1 MNPVTGTVV
10 AVLLSLVSAAGYA
23 LAAVAQSR
31 LAAASPVQD
40 GRGALRGLLARGRWW
55 AAVGLNAAG
64 ALAHVAALRYGP
76 LTLVQPLGALT
87 LVAALPLGAYA
98 ARRRVTRTEWRGALW
113 TLAGLVGLVA
123 VTGPAAPGEALSLRE
138 SLVVAAA
145 TALLIAALASGRR
158 PAGRKGPRGLGH
170 ATASGIASGV
180 ASALTQTLTAAFAL
194 ELPGG
199 KPAWWQ
205 TALLAVLISGFATG
219 GLLLS
224 QAAYRGGLAAPLA
237 VVNLSNPA
245 AAAIIGVALLGETFR
260 AGAWGW
266 LVAAGASLVAARGV
280 VLLTKGGAADAPPA
294 ADLPAT
300 ASAQVPEGAVH
311 GAPSPTAAPAPPA
324 EGTAP
329 ALRGNGPRRASAPE
343 PATPSRSRV
352 VTLPARSSAAEA
364 LTLSG
369 TPPLTGSTI
378 QAEAAILAEALPPY
392 ETLPQVETVD
402 ASGAMSVPESGNAAA
417 TPARTFARRTLGSV
431 PTPRSTGSSAR
442 RSPRP
447 DPAAPAPL
455 TPPSGL
461 PDADAPGPQPVP
473 APAAG

>member
-1 MNPVTGTVV
+1 MNPATGTVI
-10 AVLLSLVSAAGYA
+10 AVLLSLVSAGGYA
-23 LAAVAQSR
+23 FAAVAQSR

-40 GRGALRGLLARGRWW
+40 GRGALRALLARGQWW
-55 AAVGLNAAG
+55 SAVGLNAAG
-64 ALAHVAALRYGP
+64 ALAHVAALHYGP

-123 VTGPAAPGEALSLRE
+123 VTGPTEPGEALSLRE

-145 TALLIAALASGRR
+145 TALLIVALASGRH
-158 PAGRKGPRGLGH
+158 PAKGHAPRGLGH

-199 KPAWWQ
+199 TPAWWQ

-280 VLLTKGGAADAPPA
+280 VLLTKGD
-294 ADLPAT
+294 
-300 ASAQVPEGAVH
+300 SPE
-311 GAPSPTAAPAPPA
+311 AAPAAHPEVVAVAMPEAMAMPA
-324 EGTAP
+324 PETVAV
-329 ALRGNGPRRASAPE
+329 SAPE
-343 PATPSRSRV
+343 TVAVSMPEV
-352 VTLPARSSAAEA
+352 VVVPMPEA
-364 LTLSG
+364 
-369 TPPLTGSTI
+369 
-378 QAEAAILAEALPPY
+378 
-392 ETLPQVETVD
+392 V
-402 ASGAMSVPESGNAAA
+402 A
-417 TPARTFARRTLGSV
+417 TPAPEVVAVSAPEAVALPDPITPRRPTTPPDPTTPSGPRNPGSTRTRTPARWTILRSV
-431 PTPRSTGSSAR
+431 PTPRSAHDLSAR
-442 RSPRP
+442 RSARP
-447 DPAAPAPL
+447 DPATPMPTTPL
-455 TPPSGL
+455 PTTPQLDL
-461 PDADAPGPQPVP
+461 PDLAGPGAEPAH

>member
-1 MNPVTGTVV
+1 MNPATGTVV

-40 GRGALRGLLARGRWW
+40 GRGALRALLARGQWW
-55 AAVGLNAAG
+55 SAVGLNAAG
-64 ALAHVAALRYGP
+64 ALAHVAALHYGP

-123 VTGPAAPGEALSLRE
+123 VTSPTEPGEALSLRE

-145 TALLIAALASGRR
+145 TALLIVALASGRR
-158 PAGRKGPRGLGH
+158 PAKGHAPRGLGH

-199 KPAWWQ
+199 RPAWWQ
-205 TALLAVLISGFATG
+205 TALLALLISGFASG

-280 VLLTKGGAADAPPA
+280 VLLTKGG
-294 ADLPAT
+294 
-300 ASAQVPEGAVH
+300 SPE
-311 GAPSPTAAPAPPA
+311 AAPATRPEA
-324 EGTAP
+324 VA
-329 ALRGNGPRRASAPE
+329 ASAVAARPE
-343 PATPSRSRV
+343 AV
-352 VTLPARSSAAEA
+352 VVAVAAPGTTADSTRAR
-364 LTLSG
+364 
-369 TPPLTGSTI
+369 
-378 QAEAAILAEALPPY
+378 
-392 ETLPQVETVD
+392 
-402 ASGAMSVPESGNAAA
+402 
-417 TPARTFARRTLGSV
+417 TPARWAVRSV
-431 PTPRSTGSSAR
+431 PAPRSAELAVHRSA
-442 RSPRP
+442 RP
-447 DPAAPAPL
+447 DPATPEQGAPPRD
-455 TPPSGL
+455 L
-461 PDADAPGPQPVP
+461 PDPTVPGAEP
-473 APAAG
+473 AHARAAG

>member
-1 MNPVTGTVV
+1 MNPATGTVV

-40 GRGALRGLLARGRWW
+40 GRGALRALLARGQWW
-55 AAVGLNAAG
+55 SAVGLNAAG
-64 ALAHVAALRYGP
+64 ALAHVAALHYGP

-123 VTGPAAPGEALSLRE
+123 VTGPTEPGEALSLRE

-145 TALLIAALASGRR
+145 TALLIAALASGRHT
-158 PAGRKGPRGLGH
+158 AKGHAPRGLGH

-280 VLLTKGGAADAPPA
+280 VLLTKGGSPDAAPTAQPEVVPVA
-294 ADLPAT
+294 VGLPDMTAT
-300 ASAQVPEGAVH
+300 PETVAVEV
-311 GAPSPTAAPAPPA
+311 AAPAAVVVAAPA
-324 EGTAP
+324 AVTLTAP
-329 ALRGNGPRRASAPE
+329 ASASAPDSAPE
-343 PATPSRSRV
+343 P
-352 VTLPARSSAAEA
+352 VTAAKR
-364 LTLSG
+364 
-369 TPPLTGSTI
+369 
-378 QAEAAILAEALPPY
+378 
-392 ETLPQVETVD
+392 
-402 ASGAMSVPESGNAAA
+402 VPEPVRVPVRVPEPVRVPVPTPGPGSGLGDSTRARPAARW
-417 TPARTFARRTLGSV
+417 TVLRSV
-431 PTPRSTGSSAR
+431 PTPRSTADDLPLHRSA
-442 RSPRP
+442 RP
-447 DPAAPAPL
+447 DPATAEPDRPL
-455 TPPSGL
+455 RTPLNSSS
-461 PDADAPGPQPVP
+461 
-473 APAAG
+473 

>member
-1 MNPVTGTVV
+1 MNPATGTVV

-40 GRGALRGLLARGRWW
+40 GRGALRALLARGQWW
-55 AAVGLNAAG
+55 SAVGLNAAG
-64 ALAHVAALRYGP
+64 ALAHVAALHYGP

-123 VTGPAAPGEALSLRE
+123 VTGPSEPGEALSVRE

-145 TALLIAALASGRR
+145 TALLIVTLASGRH
-158 PAGRKGPRGLGH
+158 PAKGHAPRGLGH

-280 VLLTKGGAADAPPA
+280 VLLTKGGSPEATPATRPDAVAMPEAVAAPEGLAASTPETVAAPEPVFMPGTVAPPA
-294 ADLPAT
+294 
-300 ASAQVPEGAVH
+300 
-311 GAPSPTAAPAPPA
+311 
-324 EGTAP
+324 
-329 ALRGNGPRRASAPE
+329 
-343 PATPSRSRV
+343 
-352 VTLPARSSAAEA
+352 
-364 LTLSG
+364 
-369 TPPLTGSTI
+369 
-378 QAEAAILAEALPPY
+378 
-392 ETLPQVETVD
+392 
-402 ASGAMSVPESGNAAA
+402 SVPEAAAPPDPA
-417 TPARTFARRTLGSV
+417 TPARPAAPSGPGYAGSTRPRTPARRTILRSV
-431 PTPRSTGSSAR
+431 PTPRSTTAELSGLRTVRHDPATPEPIA
-442 RSPRP
+442 PRLDLP
-447 DPAAPAPL
+447 DP
-455 TPPSGL
+455 SG
-461 PDADAPGPQPVP
+461 PDAEPAH

>member
-1 MNPVTGTVV
+1 MNPATGTVV

-31 LAAASPVQD
+31 LAAASPAQD
-40 GRGALRGLLARGRWW
+40 GRGALRALLARGQWW
-55 AAVGLNAAG
+55 SAVGLNAAG
-64 ALAHVAALRYGP
+64 ALAHVAALHYGP

-123 VTGPAAPGEALSLRE
+123 VTGPTEPGEALSLRE

-145 TALLIAALASGRR
+145 TALLIVALASGRH
-158 PAGRKGPRGLGH
+158 PTKGHAPRGLGH

-280 VLLTKGGAADAPPA
+280 VLLTKGGSPDATPA
-294 ADLPAT
+294 AR
-300 ASAQVPEGAVH
+300 PE
-311 GAPSPTAAPAPPA
+311 AAPAPEAVALSEAVGVSEAVAVSAPDTV
-324 EGTAP
+324 TAP
-329 ALRGNGPRRASAPE
+329 GAVASTVPDTVTAPKAVASTE
-343 PATPSRSRV
+343 
-352 VTLPARSSAAEA
+352 
-364 LTLSG
+364 
-369 TPPLTGSTI
+369 PLTSPQPAAPSEPGS
-378 QAEAAILAEALPPY
+378 AGSP
-392 ETLPQVETVD
+392 
-402 ASGAMSVPESGNAAA
+402 
-417 TPARTFARRTLGSV
+417 RTRTAARRTVLRSV
-431 PTPRSTGSSAR
+431 PTPRSTTDD
-442 RSPRP
+442 RSVHRSTRP
-447 DPAAPAPL
+447 DPAP
-455 TPPSGL
+455 TE
-461 PDADAPGPQPVP
+461 PGPSPFDLPVP
-473 APAAG
+473 AAPDAEPAHASAAG

>member
-1 MNPVTGTVV
+1 MNPATGTVV

-40 GRGALRGLLARGRWW
+40 GRGALRALLARGQWW
-55 AAVGLNAAG
+55 SAVGLNAAG
-64 ALAHVAALRYGP
+64 ALAHVAALHYGP

-123 VTGPAAPGEALSLRE
+123 VTGPTEPGEALSLRE

-145 TALLIAALASGRR
+145 TALLIAALASGRH
-158 PAGRKGPRGLGH
+158 PAKGHAPRGLGH

-280 VLLTKGGAADAPPA
+280 VLLTKGGSPDAAPTARQEVVPVA
-294 ADLPAT
+294 VGLPDT
-300 ASAQVPEGAVH
+300 M
-311 GAPSPTAAPAPPA
+311 AAPATVTL
-324 EGTAP
+324 TAP
-329 ALRGNGPRRASAPE
+329 TPE
-343 PATPSRSRV
+343 PALAHAPVTQAAVLPDPSTPSR
-352 VTLPARSSAAEA
+352 TAASSAAA
-364 LTLSG
+364 SG
-369 TPPLTGSTI
+369 PGGVGSTRTRP
-378 QAEAAILAEALPPY
+378 AARWTIL
-392 ETLPQVETVD
+392 
-402 ASGAMSVPESGNAAA
+402 
-417 TPARTFARRTLGSV
+417 RSV
-431 PTPRSTGSSAR
+431 PTPRSTADDLPVH
-442 RSPRP
+442 RSDRP
-447 DPAAPAPL
+447 DPATAQ
-455 TPPSGL
+455 
-461 PDADAPGPQPVP
+461 PDAHRRTPLNSSS
-473 APAAG
+473 